1 MTRRGPFPAKLA
13 CGPYDF
19 VQPDIPIYIYI
30 SEKNWTDRVSL
41 NARMAL
47 HRFHDCH
54 RQI

>member
-19 VQPDIPIYIYI
+19 VQPDIPIYI
-30 SEKNWTDRVSL
+30 SEKNWTGRVSL